1 MEFEKAKQRI
11 EKLRQEIHLHDYRYY
26 VQASPVISDYE
37 YDRLLRELIELEA
50 QYPQLIRPDS
60 PTQRVGGQPL
70 EGFSSVRHRVPMLS
84 LSNSYSTDELVEFDA
99 RVRRFLKGE
108 TVEYVVELKI
118 DGVSASLTYEDGLL
132 VLCATRGNGEV
143 GDDIT
148 LNLKTIRSIPLKLNT
163 EDKDLKNI
171 EVRGEV
177 YIPINAFRA
186 VNKERVLKEEPPFA
200 NPRNAAAGSLHTLD
214 PGIVAKRPLNIFIH
228 SPGYH
233 QEGIFAAQ
241 DEMLRKM
248 KEIGFRVNP
257 HYRLCRNMDEVIDVC
272 QDWEEKHKD
281 LDYEVDGMVV
291 KVNSLVQQRNLG
303 WTAKSPRWAIAY
315 KFKAEQATT
324 ELKKIIVQVGR
335 TGALTPVA
343 VLEPVHLAGAKIS
356 RATLHNE
363 DELKRKDI
371 RIGDRVIVERS
382 GDVIPKVVGV
392 VPSEKRQQPYKF
404 PKECPVCGAEVIKP
418 AGEAKSFC
426 TGASCPAQLK
436 RRLAYFVCRSCLD
449 INGLGGKLIDKFV
462 DEGIIKEL
470 ADLYRLKDKREEILS
485 LEGWAEKSFD
495 NLIDRIEESKQAPLD
510 KLISGLGIPFVGA
523 QTAYLLSRK
532 FGSLTELSRA
542 SEEELLSIEGVGSKT
557 AETISTFFKQPQ
569 AEDLL
574 EKLRSFGVRGVEP
587 QKAVA
592 SKAPTPYQGLTFVI
606 TGSLSNY
613 TREEAED
620 LIRSLGGKP
629 GKSISKKTSFV
640 VVGENPGSKL
650 AGAKELGVAR
660 IKAEDFEEELTK
672 YKTNLLAPTGWK

>member
-1 MEFEKAKQRI
+1 MNKEFEKAKQRI
-11 EKLRQEIHLHDYRYY
+11 EELRKEIHLHDHRYY

-37 YDRLLRELIELEA
+37 YDRLLRELIGLEA
-50 QYPQLIRPDS
+50 QYPELIRPDS

-70 EGFSSVRHRVPMLS
+70 EGFSSVRHRMPMLS

-132 VLCATRGNGEV
+132 ILCATRGNGEV

-163 EDKDLKNI
+163 GNEDLKNI

-233 QEGIFAAQ
+233 KEGIFATQ
-241 DEMLRKM
+241 VEMLQKM
-248 KEIGFRVNP
+248 KEIGFVVNP

-272 QDWEEKHKD
+272 QDWEAKHKD
-281 LDYEVDGMVV
+281 LDYEVDGIVV

-315 KFKAEQATT
+315 KFKAERATT
-324 ELKKIIVQVGR
+324 KLKEIKVQVGR

-426 TGASCPAQLK
+426 TGVS
-436 RRLAYFVCRSCLD
+436 
-449 INGLGGKLIDKFV
+449 
-462 DEGIIKEL
+462 
-470 ADLYRLKDKREEILS
+470 
-485 LEGWAEKSFD
+485 
-495 NLIDRIEESKQAPLD
+495 
-510 KLISGLGIPFVGA
+510 
-523 QTAYLLSRK
+523 
-532 FGSLTELSRA
+532 
-542 SEEELLSIEGVGSKT
+542 
-557 AETISTFFKQPQ
+557 
-569 AEDLL
+569 
-574 EKLRSFGVRGVEP
+574 
-587 QKAVA
+587 
-592 SKAPTPYQGLTFVI
+592 
-606 TGSLSNY
+606 
-613 TREEAED
+613 
-620 LIRSLGGKP
+620 
-629 GKSISKKTSFV
+629 
-640 VVGENPGSKL
+640 
-650 AGAKELGVAR
+650 
-660 IKAEDFEEELTK
+660 
-672 YKTNLLAPTGWK
+672 